1 MNYKFCFKRVIT
13 KELDIEEFNSFPN
26 KSVLTTIDWI
36 KFIEE
41 DSKAV
46 PYILRITRNDELVGY
61 FSAMI
66 IKKLGVSI
74 MGSPFPGWSTP
85 YMGLDLLD
93 AAKKSEVLVELIDF
107 IRKTENYIY
116 LQISDRDFVKEELEK
131 LAKSNGFIVGSSET
145 LEVGIEGD
153 DAIQYKKMKTDCRNF
168 IKQFERR
175 GAYIEQ
181 AIPNDEF
188 AEEYYNQLLD
198 VFDKQ
203 DLVPTYT
210 VDKVKC
216 LLKHLS
222 SSNSVLC
229 LRVKDPE
236 GISIATSIFP
246 GFNKK
251 MFFWGGASLRP
262 YQQYRPNEYMIYT
275 AMRYWRERGCTEFD
289 MVGNRAYKMKF
300 GSWII
305 YYPVIIVPK
314 YRVLVPLKNMAAR
327 LYYFSGKV
335 FWKLHIKR

>member
-46 PYILRITRNDELVGY
+46 PYILRITSNDELVGY

-93 AAKKSEVLVELIDF
+93 AAKNSEVLVELIDF
-107 IRKTENYIY
+107 IRKTENCMY
-116 LQISDRDFVKEELEK
+116 LQISDRDFVKEEIED

-175 GAYIEQ
+175 GANIEQ

-203 DLVPTYT
+203 DLIPTYT

-222 SSNSVLC
+222 MSNSVLC

-236 GISIATSIFP
+236 GTSIATSIFP

-300 GSWII
+300 GSWIV

-314 YRVLVPLKNMAAR
+314 YRILVPLKNMAAR